1 MLAIQIL
8 LSGITAGSIYAIV
21 ALGFVLIY
29 KGTQV
34 IHFGLGDQDDAGA
47 YVGGAFFRHRVPTGD
62 ERGAGRMFSA
72 GKIDAWAGFLRP
84 PRAIGAAK
92 AVGQCRK

>member
-29 KGTQV
+29 KGT
-34 IHFGLGDQDDAGA
+34 
-47 YVGGAFFRHRVPTGD
+47 
-62 ERGAGRMFSA
+62 
-72 GKIDAWAGFLRP
+72 
-84 PRAIGAAK
+84 
-92 AVGQCRK
+92 